1 MSALTRGILEIAG
14 HMLQTA
20 AYRAPGAW
28 VQPLEDIAAILF
40 AAEQAMR
47 DHRKTREE
55 IVRDILMPRRV
66 SAVFTTL
73 DEVADEPT
81 RRTKR

>member
-1 MSALTRGILEIAG
+1 MSALTRGVLEIAG

-40 AAEQAMR
+40 AAERAMR
-47 DHRKTREE
+47 DLRKTREE
-55 IVRDILMPRRV
+55 LVRDMLQPRRA
-66 SAVFTTL
+66 SAVFVAV

-81 RRTKR
+81 RKVRP